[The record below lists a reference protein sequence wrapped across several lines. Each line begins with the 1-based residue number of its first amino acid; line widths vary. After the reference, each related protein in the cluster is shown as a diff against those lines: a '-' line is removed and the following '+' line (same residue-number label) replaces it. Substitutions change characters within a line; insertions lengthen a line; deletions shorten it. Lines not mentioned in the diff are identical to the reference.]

1 MIPLLHACIRKLQE
15 QGMKRL
21 FLDAVTSNVDAFKHL
36 GGSLLNEHLWTIIL
50 ITTCIGFK
58 EWAGYR
64 DVWRDI

>member
-1 MIPLLHACIRKLQE
+1 
-15 QGMKRL
+15 MKRL